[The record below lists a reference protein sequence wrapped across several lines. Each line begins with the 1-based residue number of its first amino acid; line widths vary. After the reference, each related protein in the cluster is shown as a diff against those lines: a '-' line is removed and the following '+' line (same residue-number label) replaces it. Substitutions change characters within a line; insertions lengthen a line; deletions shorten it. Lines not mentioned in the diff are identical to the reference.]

1 MRTVPLPTPV
11 QGGELALLEDV
22 AASAPGPFVLCAV
35 GVASVRHGNLQG
47 RILICISFS
56 AFYFILDK

>member
-1 MRTVPLPTPV
+1 MPTPV

-22 AASAPGPFVLCAV
+22 AASAPGPFVFCAM
-35 GVASVRHGNLQG
+35 GVARVRHGNLQG

-56 AFYFILDK
+56 SFNFIQDK